1 MPTTQPV
8 VTQFL
13 KVAFRILAAMQNIL
27 IILESKWSLSLCLQ
41 NVLGSLKLIFIS
53 KWEPV
58 ITWNL
63 EDIQK

>member
-1 MPTTQPV
+1 
-8 VTQFL
+8 
-13 KVAFRILAAMQNIL
+13 MQNIL